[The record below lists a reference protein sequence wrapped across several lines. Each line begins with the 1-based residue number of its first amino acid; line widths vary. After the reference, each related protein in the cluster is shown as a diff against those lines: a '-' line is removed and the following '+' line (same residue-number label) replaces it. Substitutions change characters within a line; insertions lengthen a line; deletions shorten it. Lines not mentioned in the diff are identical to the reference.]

1 MDERHQVR
9 ELESRE
15 TMLAVKT
22 DAPLIPNKEFTRLAT
37 DEQIAR
43 TAKALEA
50 NNIHTIVVE
59 SGEEARKLVLELLP
73 KGAEVLANQ
82 SRTLEKL
89 GITAEID
96 KSGRYDAVR
105 PKIMALDRKT
115 QADEIRA
122 IRSHPTYIIGSVHAV
137 TEEGQVLTA
146 SFGGSQLGAYAYGS
160 AKVIWVIG
168 TQKIVKDLN
177 EGFRRIKEYS
187 YPLEDERL
195 RATLGVPTK
204 IGKILVTNLEAM
216 PGRTTAII
224 VKEEIGY

>member
-1 MDERHQVR
+1 
-9 ELESRE
+9 
-15 TMLAVKT
+15 MLAVKNDT
-22 DAPLIPNKEFTRLAT
+22 TLIPNEEFTRLAT

-43 TAKALEA
+43 AAQALEA

-59 SGEEARKLVLELLP
+59 NGEEARKLVFELLP
-73 KGAEVLANQ
+73 QGVEVLANQ
-82 SRTLEKL
+82 SKTLEKL

-96 KSGRYDAVR
+96 KSGRYNAIR
-105 PKIMALDRKT
+105 PKVLALDRKT
-115 QADEIRA
+115 QADEIRVL
-122 IRSHPTYIIGSVHAV
+122 RSSPTYIIGSVHAV

-168 TQKIVKDLN
+168 AQKIVKDLN

-195 RATLGVPTK
+195 RASLGIPTK
-204 IGKILVTNLEAM
+204 IGKVLVTNLEVV
-216 PGRTTAII
+216 PGRVTAII
-224 VKEEIGY
+224 VKEELGY

>member
-1 MDERHQVR
+1 
-9 ELESRE
+9 
-15 TMLAVKT
+15 MLAVKNDIT
-22 DAPLIPNKEFTRLAT
+22 LIPNEEFTRLAT

-43 TAKALEA
+43 AAQALEA

-59 SGEEARKLVLELLP
+59 SGEEARKLVFELLP
-73 KGAEVLANQ
+73 QGVEVLANQ
-82 SRTLEKL
+82 SKTLEKL

-96 KSGRYDAVR
+96 KSGRYNAIR
-105 PKIMALDRKT
+105 PKVLALDRKT
-115 QADEIRA
+115 QADEIRVL
-122 IRSHPTYIIGSVHAV
+122 RSSPTYIIGSVHAV

-146 SFGGSQLGAYAYGS
+146 SYGGSQLGAYAYGA

-168 TQKIVKDLN
+168 AQKIVKDLN

-216 PGRTTAII
+216 PGRVTAII
-224 VKEEIGY
+224 VKEELGY

>member
-1 MDERHQVR
+1 
-9 ELESRE
+9 
-15 TMLAVKT
+15 MLAVKNDIT
-22 DAPLIPNKEFTRLAT
+22 LIPNEEFTRLAT

-43 TAKALEA
+43 AAQALEA

-59 SGEEARKLVLELLP
+59 SGEEARKLVFELLP
-73 KGAEVLANQ
+73 QDVEVLANQ
-82 SRTLEKL
+82 SKTLEKL

-96 KSGRYDAVR
+96 KSGRYNAIR
-105 PKIMALDRKT
+105 PKVLALDRKT
-115 QADEIRA
+115 QADEIRVL
-122 IRSHPTYIIGSVHAV
+122 RSSPTYIIGSVHAV

-168 TQKIVKDLN
+168 AQKIVKDLN

-195 RATLGVPTK
+195 RASLGIPTK
-204 IGKILVTNLEAM
+204 IGKVLVTNLEVV
-216 PGRTTAII
+216 PGRVTAII
-224 VKEEIGY
+224 VKEELGY